1 MSVRLPLE
9 GDEGMGSARLPHL
22 ERINELLDKSDL
34 RIGSMRAF
42 GRSFMTGR
50 LRYGT
55 SDSGFYDC
63 RVPRTSLT
71 KVGHLGQETAGE
83 FANLGNNSTGNY
95 LL

>member
-22 ERINELLDKSDL
+22 VRINELLDKSDL

-42 GRSFMTGR
+42 GRSFMACR

-55 SDSGFYDC
+55 SDSGFYC
-63 RVPRTSLT
+63 CKAPRTSLAN
-71 KVGHLGQETAGE
+71 VGHLGQETAGE
-83 FANLGNNSTGNY
+83 FAILGNNSAGNY